1 MPDARCVLDTN
12 VVISAVLNP
21 AGLPNRLVVNV
32 FEHGTV
38 LVSEA
43 LLEELRSRI
52 MRPRFD
58 RYVSVPDR
66 ERIVTLFARRGQRFV
81 VTSIVTDSLDP
92 DDNAVLALA
101 LDGQADVIVSGDRK
115 HVLPLHPYQGIAVLT
130 PRDAATRFGIA

>member
-21 AGLPNRLVVNV
+21 AGLPNRLVAHV

-43 LLEELRSRI
+43 LLDELRSRI
-52 MRPRFD
+52 MRPKFD
-58 RYVSVPDR
+58 PYVSVPDR
-66 ERIVTLFARRGQRFV
+66 ERIVALFARRGERIA
-81 VTSIVTDSLDP
+81 VTSIATESIDP

-101 LDGQADVIVSGDRK
+101 LDGKADVIVSGDRK
-115 HVLPLHPYQGIAVLT
+115 HVLPLHPYRGIAVLT